1 MRCLHRAGS
10 RVSDEFN
17 LRNTTMKMLISL
29 TTVSLLMTGM
39 MAQAGSACCK
49 AAPVDVAKVEKVAEA
64 AAKPACATK
73 EACDKDV
80 ACAKKAACAKKT
92 ACAKKA
98 GGCPMKAAFG
108 KLDLTDA
115 QQAKIK
121 AIVGES
127 DCGSKESCKGK
138 GRHER
143 MKKIKSVLTEEQ
155 LNKLEKHCAASKGG
169 KTCKR
174 AAAAKCAKAAV
185 LPASE

>member
-1 MRCLHRAGS
+1 MRCLHWVGA

-39 MAQAGSACCK
+39 MVQAGGACCK
-49 AAPVDVAKVEKVAEA
+49 AAPVAKAEAKVEA
-64 AAKPACATK
+64 AAKAACEKKA
-73 EACDKDV
+73 ACDKDV
-80 ACAKKAACAKKT
+80 ACDKKT

-121 AIVGES
+121 AIVGAN
-127 DCGSKESCKGK
+127 GSKEACKGK

-174 AAAAKCAKAAV
+174 AAA
-185 LPASE
+185 E